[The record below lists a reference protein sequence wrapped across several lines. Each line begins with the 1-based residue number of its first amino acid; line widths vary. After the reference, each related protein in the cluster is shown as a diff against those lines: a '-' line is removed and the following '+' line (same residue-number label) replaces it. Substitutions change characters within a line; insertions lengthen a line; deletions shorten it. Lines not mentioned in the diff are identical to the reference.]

1 MKKICVITGSRAEYG
16 LLSSLMKAIKNNDA
30 FELQIL
36 VTGMH
41 LLPQFGNT
49 FNEIE
54 KDGFNISEKV
64 DIELNDDTSLGIAKS
79 VGIGIIK
86 ISEALEKL
94 KPDLFIVLGD
104 RFEAFAGALAA
115 FLLKIPIAHISGGD
129 VTEGAMDDAFRHSIT
144 KMAYLHFTSTEVYKN
159 RVIQLGEAPER
170 VFNVGSTGI
179 ENVLNMS
186 LISINQLGKSLEID
200 LTTPYFLIT
209 FHPVTLENE
218 TSKSQFSKLIEALD
232 FFSNYQIVFTYPNA
246 DADGQVIIEM
256 IKDYEIKNPNRVKAF
271 KNLGTLRYLSAI
283 KYSKAVIGNS
293 SSGIIEVPSFGI
305 PTVNIGNRQKGRIKA
320 GSVIDCD
327 TEIESIKNAITK
339 AVSLQFQE
347 YSKKV
352 ENIYGNGTAISQIME
367 VLSNFNFNGIRTKYF
382 YDIPTTKIEKGKKKW
397 INTNFLSS

>member
-179 ENVLNMS
+179 DNVLNMS
-186 LISINQLGKSLEID
+186 LISINQLGKSLEIN

>member
-1 MKKICVITGSRAEYG
+1 MKKICVVTGSRAEYG

-179 ENVLNMS
+179 DNVLNMS

-200 LTTPYFLIT
+200 LSTPYFLIT